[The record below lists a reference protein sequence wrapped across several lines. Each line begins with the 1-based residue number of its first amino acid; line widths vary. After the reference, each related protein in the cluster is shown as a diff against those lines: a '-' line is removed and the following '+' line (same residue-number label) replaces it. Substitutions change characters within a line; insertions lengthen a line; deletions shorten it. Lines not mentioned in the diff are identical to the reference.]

1 MIMILNKNSSCIH
14 NFFLACQNILYFV
27 VWTCRISCTP
37 TPKLEL
43 KKRKFWRCIQQKKC
57 TIPPPPPP
65 PPARFSGLVGIRAWI
80 HNSGGKG
87 KKCVP
92 PPPKK
97 KKKKQ
102 VPYAYAVHNCLLRL
116 RLYLFC
122 EGRISVLKRRFKTP
136 IQNAVHGGTV
146 YAYLEKKTISW
157 ACTAHAFTT
166 LTEGGMS
173 NGARAFSAFWIQA
186 IVCSCTCLQRGTSSS
201 SEPERRLYDA
211 I

>member
-1 MIMILNKNSSCIH
+1 MYHKFPIQVHLNLNCLDVYYEDV
-14 NFFLACQNILYFV
+14 NV
-27 VWTCRISCTP
+27 VWSMTYPYGQECTRYRCLFQSSIGWHIGSGRI
-37 TPKLEL
+37 
-43 KKRKFWRCIQQKKC
+43 
-57 TIPPPPPP
+57 
-65 PPARFSGLVGIRAWI
+65 
-80 HNSGGKG
+80 
-87 KKCVP
+87 
-92 PPPKK
+92 
-97 KKKKQ
+97 
-102 VPYAYAVHNCLLRL
+102 RL

-146 YAYLEKKTISW
+146 YAYLEKKPISW

-201 SEPERRLYDA
+201 SESERRLYDV